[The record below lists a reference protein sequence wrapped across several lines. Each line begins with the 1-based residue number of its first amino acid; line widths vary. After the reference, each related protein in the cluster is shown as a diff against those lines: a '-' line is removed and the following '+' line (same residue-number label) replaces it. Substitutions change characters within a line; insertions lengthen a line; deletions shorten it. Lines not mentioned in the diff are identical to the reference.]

1 VRSIRAGFASDV
13 ERKTMTASKVV
24 WLSLWLTVLL
34 SACASQP
41 PLAEVRLV
49 AKSFT
54 QLEAAS
60 QPLLDDLAA
69 AERAQGRN
77 AAEVRA
83 KRRTTASSPV
93 GVGNAAAVIPTSVL
107 DRCADILV
115 MGGEKAGLPSVQTG
129 FCLEDSYYYSE
140 LADPPTTRAFRRAL
154 AAVGDYTE
162 LLVILA
168 EGRNLDEAKGQL
180 QVLRGNLGVA
190 LGAAGV
196 AGAVP
201 GIATALASLEPLVD
215 LAGKAANAKELERIV
230 REESPKIN
238 KLIAAL
244 HAGAGELF
252 TTVTEAPLARFTKT
266 GLTNLEVARTEAR
279 RIEDYR
285 AAVSIYVVLLEQYR
299 MLLGDLLTSYDKPRS
314 MLTLASL
321 AERSAQLS
329 AQADTWRRALAAAR
343 TGLR

>member
-1 VRSIRAGFASDV
+1 MR
-13 ERKTMTASKVV
+13 EETMRTGKIVWISLCLAVV
-24 WLSLWLTVLL
+24 L

-41 PLAEVRLV
+41 PVAEVRLV

-83 KRRTTASSPV
+83 KRRSTLSSPAV
-93 GVGNAAAVIPTSVL
+93 ASASAAGAVPISIT

-115 MGGEKAGLPSVQTG
+115 IGGEKAGMPSVQTG
-129 FCLEDSYYYSE
+129 FCVEDSYYYSE

-154 AAVGDYTE
+154 AAIGDYTE

-180 QVLRGNLGVA
+180 QVLGGNLGVA

-196 AGAVP
+196 AGAAP
-201 GIATALASLEPLVD
+201 GIAAALTALESLVD
-215 LAGKAANAKELERIV
+215 LAAKAADAKELERLL

-244 HAGAGELF
+244 HASARELF
-252 TTVTEAPLARFTKT
+252 TTVTEAPLARFNTT
-266 GLTNLEVARTEAR
+266 GLANPEIARAEAR

-285 AAVSIYVVLLEQYR
+285 TAVSIYVVLLDQYR
-299 MLLGDLLTSYDKPRS
+299 RLLNDLLVSYDRPRTALS
-314 MLTLASL
+314 LASL

-343 TGLR
+343 TGLP